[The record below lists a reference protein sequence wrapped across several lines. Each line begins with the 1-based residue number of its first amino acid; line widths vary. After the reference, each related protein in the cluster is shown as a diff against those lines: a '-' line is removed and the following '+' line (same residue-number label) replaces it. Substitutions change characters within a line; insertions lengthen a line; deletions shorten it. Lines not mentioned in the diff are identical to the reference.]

1 MKSVIVA
8 SLTGLILFALPNAAG
23 AADSK
28 DPDWPC
34 VQRKIPLLSLGMMWG
49 GPIPEEKTAT
59 SPDIERL
66 ARLLAVRRTDIEEA
80 APKIEAFVAT
90 LEKSERNRK
99 LTELVTAVLDAINA
113 ERRAILAGIERYTVK
128 QRTLA
133 NKVRDTRKQ
142 LDAVLAIETPT
153 EDDDKKRREV
163 EQALLWQTRIHD
175 DRERSLKY
183 VCESPV
189 LLEQRAFAIA
199 REIANHLDQ

>member
-8 SLTGLILFALPNAAG
+8 SLTGLILFALPNTTL

-34 VQRKIPLLSLGMMWG
+34 VQRKIPSLSLGMMWG
-49 GPIPEEKTAT
+49 GPIPEEKTAA
-59 SPDIERL
+59 SPDVERL
-66 ARLLAVRRTDIEEA
+66 ARLLAVRRTGIDEV
-80 APKIEAFVAT
+80 APKIEAFAAT
-90 LEKSERNRK
+90 LQKSERNRK
-99 LTELVTAVLDAINA
+99 LTELVSAVLDAINA

-153 EDDDKKRREV
+153 ENDDKRRREV

-189 LLEQRAFAIA
+189 LLEQRAFAVA
-199 REIANHLDQ
+199 REIANHLEQ